1 MNYFRCSCL
10 INLKQC
16 LIWNPPTDRF
26 SNQALSYQIQHPHQH
41 RHHFFLHSNSEK
53 FLNSKKIYFPNFEK
67 LKKKD
72 FIVKS
77 NVEKWVIQGKL
88 FFFYKNFRDILPGKF
103 GNSQCK
109 HCWRIH
115 SVCSA
120 QANCCWGEFLKKL
133 QFYPICKFLENFW
146 NLIKKFCK
154 NSNVINQSK
163 CSSGILEHGT
173 KCQTTCDDIRHEMI
187 CSCWRI
193 FGPIQDCFHS
203 RRINKK

>member
-1 MNYFRCSCL
+1 MQYSTVFYLNSGWNFEIPEVLTSLIGSNFKFCRVLNNNPVMNYFRCSCL

-41 RHHFFLHSNSEK
+41 RHHFFFHSNSEK
-53 FLNSKKIYFPNFEK
+53 FLNSKKIYFPNFENWR
-67 LKKKD
+67 KKD

-77 NVEKWVIQGKL
+77 NVEKWVIQGKSL
-88 FFFYKNFRDILPGKF
+88 FFYKNFRDILSGKF

-120 QANCCWGEFLKKL
+120 
-133 QFYPICKFLENFW
+133 
-146 NLIKKFCK
+146 
-154 NSNVINQSK
+154 
-163 CSSGILEHGT
+163 
-173 KCQTTCDDIRHEMI
+173 
-187 CSCWRI
+187 
-193 FGPIQDCFHS
+193 
-203 RRINKK
+203 